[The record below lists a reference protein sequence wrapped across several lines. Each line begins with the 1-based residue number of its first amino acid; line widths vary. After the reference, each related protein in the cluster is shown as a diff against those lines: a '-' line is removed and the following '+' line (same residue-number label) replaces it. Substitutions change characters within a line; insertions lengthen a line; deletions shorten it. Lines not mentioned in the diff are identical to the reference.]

1 MAWQDDSVPDGIGD
15 DSPWNGVTGSQQ
27 GEPRVITDKWGSQH
41 FFFGIRRSLLL
52 ISIRIV
58 KRSSNH

>member
-15 DSPWNGVTGSQQ
+15 DPPLNDVAGSQQ
-27 GEPRVITDKWGSQH
+27 GGRRVITDKWGSQH
-41 FFFGIRRSLLL
+41 FFFGIWRSLLL